1 MEEKQC
7 GVNMQLWIDDAYK
20 YEIVSAILREER
32 EFVLEV
38 LKQNDYWHQQ
48 DRLDDEDYLRAINVI
63 LKNYEVQDGTE
74 H

>member
-1 MEEKQC
+1 MKI
-7 GVNMQLWIDDAYK
+7 WIDDAYK

-32 EFVLEV
+32 EFVLEI

-63 LKNYEVQDGTE
+63 LKNYEVQDGTK
-74 H
+74 HQGND

>member
-1 MEEKQC
+1 
-7 GVNMQLWIDDAYK
+7 MQIWIDDAYK
-20 YEIVSAILREER
+20 YEIVATILRGER
-32 EFVLEV
+32 EFVLEI